1 MNKVT
6 KILIIVASSL
16 LVLGGIVFTLVMSS
30 LSWDFSKLN
39 TLKYAINVHEIEQ
52 EFDSI
57 FIETDTA
64 DVKFILSTDGKNKVE
79 CLEQEKLNHKVSVVD
94 GVLTVKINDERSWF
108 EHVTLFGKK
117 THVNFYLSS
126 EQLDNVTLKASTG
139 DLEIGKEF
147 SLNNLDVSVS
157 TGDVTCKASVS
168 QLLKVKVSTGDIDLS
183 DLNANKIELRA
194 STGDMD
200 LFKVNA
206 EEVTLWA
213 STGDMEL
220 ISVTCKILTT
230 EADTGDISLTNV
242 IASQSFNIKRS
253 TGDVEFNR
261 VDSLSINV
269 ETSTGDVEGTLLSGK
284 IFDCES
290 SSGKVQVPNSTDGGI
305 CKVRTSTGRIKLF
318 VQN

>member
-16 LVLGGIVFTLVMSS
+16 LVLGGVVFTLVMSS

-117 THVNFYLSS
+117 THVNVYLSS

-147 SLNNLDVSVS
+147 SLNNLDVNVS

-168 QLLKVKVSTGDIDLS
+168 QLLKVKVSTGDIDLF
-183 DLNANKIELRA
+183 DLNANKIELR
-194 STGDMD
+194 
-200 LFKVNA
+200 
-206 EEVTLWA
+206 A

-242 IASQSFNIKRS
+242 IASQSLNIKRS
-253 TGDVEFNR
+253 TGDVEFNG

-284 IFDCES
+284 IFDCDS

>member
-1 MNKVT
+1 MNKIT

-16 LVLGGIVFTLVMSS
+16 IVLGGIVFTLVMSS
-30 LSWDFSKLN
+30 LAWDFSKLN

-79 CLEQEKLNHKVSVVD
+79 CFEQEKLNHKVSVVD

-117 THVNFYLSS
+117 THVNVYLSS
-126 EQLDNVTLKASTG
+126 EQLDNVTVKASTA
-139 DLEIGKEF
+139 DVEIGKEF

-168 QLLKVKVSTGDIDLS
+168 QLLKVKVSTGDIDLF

-194 STGDMD
+194 STGDM
-200 LFKVNA
+200 
-206 EEVTLWA
+206 
-213 STGDMEL
+213 EL
-220 ISVTCKILTT
+220 DNVDCKNLTT

-242 IASQSFNIKRS
+242 IASQSLNIKRS
-253 TGDVEFNR
+253 TGDVEFNG

-284 IFDCES
+284 IFDCDS